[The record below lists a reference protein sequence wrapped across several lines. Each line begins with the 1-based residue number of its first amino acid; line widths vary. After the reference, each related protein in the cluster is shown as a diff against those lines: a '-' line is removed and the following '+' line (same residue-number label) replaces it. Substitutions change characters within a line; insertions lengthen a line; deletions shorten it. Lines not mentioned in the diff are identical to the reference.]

1 MDQIAIVGASAAGL
15 TAAETLRREGYQGR
29 ITLVGDE
36 AHVPYDRPPLSK
48 QVLAGQ
54 WEPEKTQLRKDE
66 QIADLNAEFRL
77 GAPAAG
83 LDLDAREVVLADDTR
98 VGYDGLVIA
107 TGVAPRTL
115 PFGHDLAGVHVL
127 RTLEHASALRAELL
141 AEPKTVV
148 IGAGFLGAEVAA
160 TARTL
165 GLDVTLVDPLPVPMA
180 RQLGETVGK
189 LLEQLHRDN
198 GVRVLMDTGVT
209 EMIGA
214 DGRIIGV
221 RLTDGTTLHA
231 GCVLVAIGAAPVTG
245 WLENSGL
252 TIDNGVVCDSRCQAA
267 PGVYAAGDVA
277 NWEHPRY
284 GRMRLEHR
292 MNATEQGMAVARN
305 LLGADQEFAPVP
317 YFWTDQYDAKV
328 QAYGLVG
335 EGLEY
340 AVVAGDPGE
349 RKFAALYGRDGVV
362 TGGVGWNLPREIRK
376 LRQSV
381 VDRAPMP

>member
-1 MDQIAIVGASAAGL
+1 MVGS
-15 TAAETLRREGYQGR
+15 
-29 ITLVGDE
+29 
-36 AHVPYDRPPLSK
+36 
-48 QVLAGQ
+48 
-54 WEPEKTQLRKDE
+54 
-66 QIADLNAEFRL
+66 
-77 GAPAAG
+77 
-83 LDLDAREVVLADDTR
+83 
-98 VGYDGLVIA
+98 
-107 TGVAPRTL
+107 
-115 PFGHDLAGVHVL
+115 
-127 RTLEHASALRAELL
+127 
-141 AEPKTVV
+141 
-148 IGAGFLGAEVAA
+148 
-160 TARTL
+160 
-165 GLDVTLVDPLPVPMA
+165 
-180 RQLGETVGK
+180 
-189 LLEQLHRDN
+189 
-198 GVRVLMDTGVT
+198 
-209 EMIGA
+209 
-214 DGRIIGV
+214 DGRVIGV
-221 RLTDGTTLHA
+221 RLSDGTTLDA
-231 GCVLVAIGAAPVTG
+231 GCVLVAIGAAPVTD
-245 WLENSGL
+245 WLQGSGL

-284 GRMRLEHR
+284 GRLRLEHR

-362 TGGVGWNLPREIRK
+362 TGGVGWNLPREIRR